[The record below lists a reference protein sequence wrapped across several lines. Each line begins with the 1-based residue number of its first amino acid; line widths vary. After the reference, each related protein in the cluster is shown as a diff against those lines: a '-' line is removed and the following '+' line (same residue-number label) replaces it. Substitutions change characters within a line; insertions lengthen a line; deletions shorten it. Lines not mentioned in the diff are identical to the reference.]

1 MSKMWYAHDILL
13 TIDVDLNVFDIEKMF
28 QKPGS
33 SQRVEM
39 SLVIVEFASK
49 GKRNKLLKQRRQ
61 VEYKSSRICIKKS
74 LTVPRTK

>member
-49 GKRNKLLKQRRQ
+49 GKRNKLLK
-61 VEYKSSRICIKKS
+61 
-74 LTVPRTK
+74 